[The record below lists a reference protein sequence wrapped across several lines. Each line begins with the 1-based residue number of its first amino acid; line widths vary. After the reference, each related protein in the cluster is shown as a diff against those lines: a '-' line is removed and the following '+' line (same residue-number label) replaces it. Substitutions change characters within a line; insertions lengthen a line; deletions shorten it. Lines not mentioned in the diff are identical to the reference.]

1 MHLKGAELAAKGKL
15 YVVSTPIGNLEDIT
29 LRALRVLSEVDLI
42 AAEDTRRTRV
52 LLKHFDIKTPVT
64 SYFDFNKEKKAPLLV
79 GQLLKGKSIAI
90 VSNAGTPG
98 ISDPAFFLVRK
109 AIQEGIEITS
119 IPGPTAFVAALVISG
134 LPTDRFVFE
143 GFLPHKKGRKKRLE
157 QLAEE
162 RRTIIL
168 YESPHRLLRT
178 LEDIK
183 RYLGD
188 RSIVVAREITKK
200 FEEVLRGSTTHILE
214 VLSQRRPRGEVVIII
229 QGKG

>member
-1 MHLKGAELAAKGKL
+1 ME
-15 YVVSTPIGNLEDIT
+15 
-29 LRALRVLSEVDLI
+29 
-42 AAEDTRRTRV
+42 
-52 LLKHFDIKTPVT
+52 
-64 SYFDFNKEKKAPLLV
+64 
-79 GQLLKGKSIAI
+79 QLLRGKSIAI
-90 VSNAGTPG
+90 VSDAGTPG

-162 RRTIIL
+162 KGMIIL

-183 RYLGD
+183 RHLGD
-188 RSIVVAREITKK
+188 RNIVVARELTKK
-200 FEEVLRGSTTHILE
+200 FEEVLRGSTTHIQE
-214 VLSQRRPRGEVVIII
+214 VLSQKKPKGEVVIII